1 MTLVN
6 FCVSLILMIYY
17 VINMELSI
25 SDEKICLILNMDK
38 NTFLD
43 DHLNRRRTLPQ
54 QENEL
59 PMMISIITPAEGLN
73 YRLKSLELIKIK

>member
-1 MTLVN
+1 
-6 FCVSLILMIYY
+6 MIYY
-17 VINMELSI
+17 VINMGLGI
-25 SDEKICLILNMDK
+25 SDERVWLILNMDK
-38 NTFLD
+38 NTSLD

-59 PMMISIITPAEGLN
+59 PMMMSIITPSENLN

>member
-59 PMMISIITPAEGLN
+59 PMMMSIITPSENLN